1 MVAWLSDGAT
11 SRSEITTGSVDIRL
25 VEEHWDAEQGA
36 NLRPNDLLPR
46 DPRIQNKGRNDAY
59 VFITLEQSVLPEGT
73 ALHSGTA
80 SARAGESTP
89 LFSTETGSGL
99 PYDPTCWQLI
109 DQQVRYSRL
118 TQVYAYAANNAMIP
132 LRRGEITPAVFDGL
146 RLANVTNTKDI
157 EGLSTAVTVTAYAIQ
172 TAELGKEGNVSAPG
186 KVWSIVY
193 NYHQSKK

>member
-1 MVAWLSDGAT
+1 MGGGGGGAGGGGGGGGPRRGGSGRGRRA
-11 SRSEITTGSVDIRL
+11 SR
-25 VEEHWDAEQGA
+25 
-36 NLRPNDLLPR
+36 
-46 DPRIQNKGRNDAY
+46 
-59 VFITLEQSVLPEGT
+59 
-73 ALHSGTA
+73 A

-99 PYDPTCWQLI
+99 PSDPTCWQLI
-109 DQQVRYSRL
+109 AQQVRYSRL